1 MIYWIRVILIGILSF
16 FAFQAMS
23 EEIPSAYQAEICPDN
38 ISASNNEKELSFLES
53 SSENYLTRTINH
65 ILKSRYADISIPVC
79 VITSNTK
86 DNNDY
91 KSIFPLIGGLQK
103 GSMADRH
110 NGIKQHRHSKS
121 DCLPQS
127 PKDYYIFTLE
137 KIII

>member
-1 MIYWIRVILIGILSF
+1 MSKYQFYVRKGLVGRLKCRKNIGLF
-16 FAFQAMS
+16 LQKY
-23 EEIPSAYQAEICPDN
+23 PP
-38 ISASNNEKELSFLES
+38 EKNRS
-53 SSENYLTRTINH
+53 YITRTINH